1 MTRRTCRALFTASL
15 VFFTACLDV
24 SFTVAKSVQLP
35 IDGHQSTYSGVAL
48 VDLSTNADFQSHKS
62 NVNGISLEKALVS
75 IASINPGNV
84 STRLTSVS
92 VALRADGAP
101 ADGSQDVQLGTITT
115 PLSFQTYLATS
126 AGGGGEKFS
135 LPLTGAQAADKFL
148 MDNVVKGSG
157 KFTAVINAQTDQA
170 ETHIT
175 LQLDFSNALSY
186 GLL

>member
-1 MTRRTCRALFTASL
+1 LVTVSL
-15 VFFTACLDV
+15 VFLTACLDV
-24 SFTVAKSVQLP
+24 SFTIAKSVQLP
-35 IDGHQSTYSGVAL
+35 VDGHQSSYSGVAV
-48 VDLSTNADFQSHKS
+48 VDLSTNAEFRSHKS
-62 NVNGISLEKALVS
+62 HVNGISLEKVSVS
-75 IASINPGNV
+75 IASINPGNG
-84 STRLTSVS
+84 STQLTSVS
-92 VALRADGAP
+92 LALRAEGAP
-101 ADGSQDVQLGTITT
+101 ADGSADVQLGTITA
-115 PLSFQTYLATS
+115 LLAFQTYLATS
-126 AGGGGEKFS
+126 AGGGGQKFS